1 VDTITDQIKI
11 SREDKSLYVKPVETL
26 KARHDLSRIE
36 DDDGIFAE
44 KKRVPPN
51 GNTTNDQAG
60 THSNFSRLRFEKKDR
75 EKIGKVCEIS
85 GMRLHAERGVT
96 FWKFK
101 LEIELGSHE
110 ARIGYRINRGPAI
123 CFWVPARGQMM
134 NIMFHTC
141 NGFSL
146 SVNPDIYSGPDP
158 LWRDVLNTHQAHPFH
173 VMIGGGDQ
181 IYNDKCTV
189 ETHYFKEWL
198 EMDSHRKHS
207 MPFSPQMQEELE
219 QFYLNRYAMWFSQ
232 GLFGMSNSQIPMLNI
247 WDDHDIIDGYGSYPH
262 RTMTSPVF
270 VGLGAVAFKYYLLFQ
285 HQSVP
290 EETGKEEP
298 SWLLGTKP
306 GPYIEQLSRSV
317 FMFRGRRVAFLGLD
331 CRTERTQDE
340 ILGERT
346 WDLIFERCRKE
357 IVKGETKHLIVLLG
371 VVRQNHIF
379 LKQGLTLLE
388 ANSIPTA

>member
-1 VDTITDQIKI
+1 
-11 SREDKSLYVKPVETL
+11 
-26 KARHDLSRIE
+26 
-36 DDDGIFAE
+36 
-44 KKRVPPN
+44 
-51 GNTTNDQAG
+51 
-60 THSNFSRLRFEKKDR
+60 
-75 EKIGKVCEIS
+75 
-85 GMRLHAERGVT
+85 
-96 FWKFK
+96 
-101 LEIELGSHE
+101 
-110 ARIGYRINRGPAI
+110 
-123 CFWVPARGQMM
+123 
-134 NIMFHTC
+134 
-141 NGFSL
+141 
-146 SVNPDIYSGPDP
+146 
-158 LWRDVLNTHQAHPFH
+158 
-173 VMIGGGDQ
+173 
-181 IYNDKCTV
+181 
-189 ETHYFKEWL
+189 
-198 EMDSHRKHS
+198 
-207 MPFSPQMQEELE
+207 MQEELE

-317 FMFRGRRVAFLGLD
+317 FMFLGRRVAFLGLD